1 MAYGADFAT
10 ADPANAPLDAPLMI
24 GADPVM
30 WGALLLGLAAAALIG
45 WYFGQGSRTA
55 RIDAADSIWEEID
68 EAAKEA
74 MKADG
79 ESLPARGSALLR
91 TIDRRLGK
99 TLGVAGGAARLIK
112 ALNQAVKGEPADKP
126 HAPHA
131 DHGHGGG
138 HGGGHGEGHD
148 DKHGRHEAAP
158 AAVGGVTVIVNNGK
172 GDDPKP
178 ADDHHG
184 DHDGKKPLTVQERND
199 ALRVAIGH
207 FNDHWSQR
215 RERVRELR
223 AAHAEL
229 STPGPG
235 RSAAGRISGTRAG
248 H

>member
-45 WYFGQGSRTA
+45 WYFGQGSRAA
-55 RIDAADSIWEEID
+55 RVDAADSIWEEID
-68 EAAKEA
+68 AAAKDA

-79 ESLPARGSALLR
+79 DSLPAKASTLVR
-91 TIDRRLGK
+91 TIERRLGK
-99 TLGVAGGAARLIK
+99 TLGVGGGASKLIK
-112 ALNQAVKGEPADKP
+112 ALNQALKGEPAEKP
-126 HAPHA
+126 HAAHA

-138 HGGGHGEGHD
+138 HD
-148 DKHGRHEAAP
+148 DKHGHPEAAP

-172 GDDPKP
+172 GDDHKP

-184 DHDGKKPLTVQERND
+184 DHDEKKPLTVRERND

-207 FNDHWSQR
+207 FNDHWGLR

-229 STPGPG
+229 SNPGPK

>member
-55 RIDAADSIWEEID
+55 RVDAADSIWEEID
-68 EAAKEA
+68 DAAKDA

-79 ESLPARGSALLR
+79 DSLPARASALVR
-91 TIDRRLGK
+91 TIERRLGK
-99 TLGVAGGAARLIK
+99 TLGVAGGAGKLVK
-112 ALNQAVKGEPADKP
+112 ALNHAMKGEPADKP
-126 HAPHA
+126 HAAPA
-131 DHGHGGG
+131 DHGHGGS
-138 HGGGHGEGHD
+138 HD

-172 GDDPKP
+172 GDDHKP
-178 ADDHHG
+178 AEAHHG
-184 DHDGKKPLTVQERND
+184 DHDEKKPLTVQERND

-207 FNDHWSQR
+207 FNDHWSLR

-229 STPGPG
+229 SNPGPK
-235 RSAAGRISGTRAG
+235 RPAAGRISGTRAG